1 MGIGNGIAIAG
12 VWIFAA
18 VIWNSRNTSTEA
30 ALICTIVAIFV
41 TGWLK

>member
-18 VIWNSRNTSTEA
+18 VIWNSKQTKSEA
-30 ALICTIVAIFV
+30 AVVCTLVAIIV

>member
-18 VIWNSRNTSTEA
+18 VIWNSKQTKSEA
-30 ALICTIVAIFV
+30 ALFCTVLAVFV

>member
-18 VIWNSRNTSTEA
+18 VIWNSKQTSAEA
-30 ALICTIVAIFV
+30 AVICTLAAIFV